1 MRVTLLAVGRLK
13 AGPMRDLFEAF
24 RRRLSFPL
32 TVKEVEEK
40 RPLPAAELKR
50 REGELLIAALPAAA
64 KVVALDER
72 GKALNSA
79 EFAAR
84 LAEWVDSGHNEVA
97 FVIGGAEG
105 LHGEI
110 RRRADLV
117 LALGAMTWPHL
128 LVRVL
133 LAEQLFRAQSIQ
145 RGHPYHRD

>member
-1 MRVTLLAVGRLK
+1 MRATLLAVGRLK
-13 AGPMRDLFEAF
+13 AGPLHDLFETF
-24 RRRLSFPL
+24 RGRLSFPL
-32 TVKEVEEK
+32 TVKEIEEK

-50 REGELLIAALPAAA
+50 REGELLLSALPTAA

-72 GKALNSA
+72 GKALTSA
-79 EFAAR
+79 QFAAR
-84 LAEWVDSGHNEVA
+84 LAEWVDGGDNEIA
-97 FVIGGAEG
+97 FVIGSAEG
-105 LHGEI
+105 LHDEV

-133 LAEQLFRAQSIQ
+133 LAEQLFRAQSIW

>member
-72 GKALNSA
+72 GKALTSA

>member
-1 MRVTLLAVGRLK
+1 MRATLLAVGRLK
-13 AGPMRDLFEAF
+13 AGPMRDLFEDF

-32 TVKEVEEK
+32 TVKEIEEK

-50 REGELLIAALPAAA
+50 REGEHLIAALPAAA
-64 KVVALDER
+64 KIVALDER
-72 GKALNSA
+72 GKALTST

-84 LAEWVDSGHNEVA
+84 LAGWVESGDNEIA

-105 LHGEI
+105 LHDDI